1 MQLTLETEEETDGRW
16 LAEVPEL
23 AGVMAYGE
31 TRNGAMGQGG
41 GSRVSRAR
49 RTPGA
54 RRGSADA
61 DKLLYRG
68 GMSRF
73 AAAKARRVL
82 DALKRIGWRV
92 KRRTSPATR
101 NVADRL
107 PKLTTTPA
115 PPTRSAPA
123 QRKGSTPRRGSNG
136 TAAAP
141 SPDWRRRCGRPA
153 RPDAGCKRPS
163 RLPRSA
169 RPRRPAAPIA
179 RAPPQARKTRRRRLA
194 LARRTAARSI

>member
-49 RTPGA
+49 RTPRA

-73 AAAKARRVL
+73 AAARARRVL

-92 KRRTSPATR
+92 KRRTGSHQTLERDGWPNMVFAFH
-101 NVADRL
+101 DSDEIG
-107 PKLTTTPA
+107 PKMLERIAKRSGLTP
-115 PPTRSAPA
+115 
-123 QRKGSTPRRGSNG
+123 
-136 TAAAP
+136 
-141 SPDWRRRCGRPA
+141 
-153 RPDAGCKRPS
+153 
-163 RLPRSA
+163 
-169 RPRRPAAPIA
+169 
-179 RAPPQARKTRRRRLA
+179 
-194 LARRTAARSI
+194 